1 VISVVVI
8 AASAGGLDPL
18 RRIIA
23 ALPVPCSAAVFG
35 CSAYCPSSGVLPR
48 LLSSIGEHPATFAQD
63 GAPIEAGHIYVAP
76 PDLHM
81 VLGPDRIRL
90 DRGPKIHHTLPAAD
104 PLFIS
109 AAKVRGQRV
118 MGIVLSGGGCDGAA
132 GLRAVAEL
140 GGTALVQDP
149 QEAVT
154 PSMPRTAIMAD
165 HPDACLP
172 IKEIVRRVCAFCSH
186 GTAV

>member
-1 VISVVVI
+1 MIGIVVI

-23 ALPVPCSAAVFG
+23 ALPVPCSAAVFVIMHIG
-35 CSAYCPSSGVLPR
+35 PHRSVLPR
-48 LLSSIGEHPATFAQD
+48 LLSSIGQHPATFARD

-76 PDLHM
+76 PDRHM
-81 VLGPDRIRL
+81 VLEPDRIRL
-90 DRGPKIHHTLPAAD
+90 DQGPKVHHTRPAAD

-109 AAKVRGQRV
+109 AAKTHGQRV
-118 MGIVLSGGGCDGAA
+118 MGIVLSGGDGDGAA
-132 GLRAVAEL
+132 GLRAVAER

-149 QEAVT
+149 QEAAT
-154 PSMPRTAIMAD
+154 PAMPRAAIMAD

-172 IKEIVRRVCAFCSH
+172 TEEIVRHVRAFCSH